1 MFDHNSHI
9 IMSTHRL
16 LFTMLALVMALA
28 CAQGADAAS
37 TPLQVSYSLDYAL
50 NVAGG
55 SIHFTSVG
63 AHPWTSKEEDGRI
76 FGRSGN
82 AGIPSSASVLSA
94 QVVVARDAVLT
105 FDFKAWGEGDGPLYD
120 KCVFTI
126 DGASKFNYGAR
137 QNDWEAYEVEISA
150 GPHTLTWSYSKDG
163 SMDPDGDYFAV
174 DNVSITVTSDFIP
187 GDVDGDGR
195 VSIIDVTELIDYLLS
210 GNSSA
215 IDLEASDVDGD
226 GRVSIIDVTELIDY
240 LLSGSW

>member
-28 CAQGADAAS
+28 CSQGADAAS
-37 TPLQVSYSLDYAL
+37 APLQVYYSLDYAL

-55 SIHFTSVG
+55 TIHFTSVG
-63 AHPWTSKEEDGRI
+63 TYPWTANEEDGRVY
-76 FGRSGN
+76 GRSGN
-82 AGIPSSASVLSA
+82 AGTPSSASVLSA

-126 DGASKFNYGAR
+126 DGATRFNYGAR
-137 QNDWEAYEVEISA
+137 QNDWETYEVEIPA
-150 GPHTLTWSYSKDG
+150 GNHTLTWIYSKDA

-174 DNVSITVTSDFIP
+174 DNVSITVTNEFIL

-195 VSIIDVTELIDYLLS
+195 VNIIDVTELIDYLLS
-210 GNSSA
+210 DDSSA
-215 IDLEASDVDGD
+215 VDLEASDVDND
-226 GRVSIIDVTELIDY
+226 GRVNIIDVTELIDF